1 MSKQSVW
8 MAFFFAICCVVV
20 IVLAACVVNSETAP
34 AETQNVDIT
43 LNTDNAAQMHKYG
56 LPTKSDVMAY
66 HMYGRW
72 GWMDDGESH
81 MYSEL
86 PGNSGTWDELY
97 GIDPDNPAF
106 DK

>member
-34 AETQNVDIT
+34 AEPQNVDIT

-56 LPTKSDVMAY
+56 LPTKSDVLAY
-66 HMYGRW
+66 HMYGHW
-72 GWMDDGESH
+72 SWISNGKSH
-81 MYSEL
+81 MYSQL
-86 PGNSGTWDELY
+86 PGDSETWDLLY
-97 GIDPDNPAF
+97 DIDPHNKAF
-106 DK
+106 KR